1 MIVKT
6 GSKVAVIGRHAE
18 LKKKS
23 KSKHKIGKNSSTK
36 FAEML
41 TFLLYIPSFTE
52 VMEEYF
58 PNKKHFELLYHKFFK
73 HNKLN
78 APPSSYDN
86 TACG

>member
-1 MIVKT
+1 
-6 GSKVAVIGRHAE
+6 
-18 LKKKS
+18 
-23 KSKHKIGKNSSTK
+23 
-36 FAEML
+36 ML

-58 PNKKHFELLYHKFFK
+58 HNKKHLYHKFFK

-78 APPSSYDN
+78 ATPSSYDN